1 MAVDE
6 LHCPHPSVEDEGDG
20 DTVGD
25 LGDVIDSKGIYVTV
39 VRLHEIRC
47 SGGDTSSHLHCM

>member
-25 LGDVIDSKGIYVTV
+25 LSDVIDTDKSKDMYVTV
-39 VRLHEIRC
+39 VIQR
-47 SGGDTSSHLHCM
+47 G